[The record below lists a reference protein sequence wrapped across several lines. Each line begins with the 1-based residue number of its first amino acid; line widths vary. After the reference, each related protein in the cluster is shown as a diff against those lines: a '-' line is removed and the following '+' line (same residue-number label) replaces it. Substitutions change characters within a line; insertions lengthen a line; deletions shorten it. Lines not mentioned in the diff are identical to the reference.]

1 MRTIAILLV
10 LFLAFVVLVV
20 LFVVSGT
27 YNIAAVEP
35 QSAVVNQLFATLRDQ
50 SIARHSQDIQPP
62 SLTDP
67 ALVQSG
73 FREYH
78 SMCFSCHG
86 APGHKPSEIGR
97 GLNPKPPQLDAEAVQ
112 VRGDAELYWII
123 KNGLRM
129 TGMPAFGPIHE
140 EKELWSIVA
149 FLRRLPEMDAQAYDA
164 MVEAAGLQEGGQ
176 MHAHTYER
184 GRGDEEE
191 RRAQQQAAMT
201 TYTTSHIL
209 PGQTP

>member
-1 MRTIAILLV
+1 MRIIATFLV

-27 YNIAAVEP
+27 YNVAAVEP
-35 QSAVVNQLFATLRDQ
+35 HSAVVSQLFATLRDQ
-50 SIARHSQDIQPP
+50 SIAKHSQDIQPP
-62 SLTDP
+62 PLTDP

-73 FREYH
+73 LREYH

-97 GLNPKPPQLDAEAVQ
+97 GLNPKPPQLDAEEIQ
-112 VRGDAELYWII
+112 RRSDAEFYWII

-129 TGMPAFGPIHE
+129 TGMPAFGPTHE

-149 FLRRLPEMDAQAYDA
+149 FLRQLPEIDAKAYDA
-164 MVEAAGLQEGGQ
+164 MVEAAGLQGGGQ
-176 MHAHTYER
+176 MHAHVH
-184 GRGDEEE
+184 GHGNEEE
-191 RRAQQQAAMT
+191 KTAQYQAAME
-201 TYTTSHIL
+201 TYTISRIL
-209 PGQTP
+209 PGQAP

>member
-20 LFVVSGT
+20 LFLVSGT

-50 SIARHSQDIQPP
+50 SIAKHSQDIQPP

-164 MVEAAGLQEGGQ
+164 MVEAAGLQGAGQ
-176 MHAHTYER
+176 MHAHVY
-184 GRGDEEE
+184 GRGNEEE
-191 RRAQQQAAMT
+191 KTAQYQAAMT
-201 TYTTSHIL
+201 THTVSHTL
-209 PGQTP
+209 LGQNP

>member
-1 MRTIAILLV
+1 
-10 LFLAFVVLVV
+10 
-20 LFVVSGT
+20 
-27 YNIAAVEP
+27 
-35 QSAVVNQLFATLRDQ
+35 
-50 SIARHSQDIQPP
+50 
-62 SLTDP
+62 
-67 ALVQSG
+67 
-73 FREYH
+73 
-78 SMCFSCHG
+78 MCFSCHG

-97 GLNPKPPQLDAEAVQ
+97 GLNPKPPQLDAEEIQ
-112 VRGDAELYWII
+112 GRSDAELYWII
-123 KNGLRM
+123 KNGVRM
-129 TGMPAFGPIHE
+129 TGMPAFGPTHE
-140 EKELWSIVA
+140 EKELWSIIA
-149 FLRRLPEMDAQAYDA
+149 FLRRLPEMDAKAYDA